1 MKVLVNHEL
10 CQGHAR
16 CYALAPELFELDDD
30 GYIRPGDIDIP
41 QVHQTLALR
50 AVRACP
56 ECALALADDAT
67 AAMEG

>member
-16 CYALAPELFELDDD
+16 CYALAPEVFDLDDD
-30 GYIRPGDIDIP
+30 GYIRPGDIDVP
-41 QVHQTLALR
+41 EAHEALALR

-56 ECALALADDAT
+56 ECALTLEGDT
-67 AAMEG
+67 IAAAEG